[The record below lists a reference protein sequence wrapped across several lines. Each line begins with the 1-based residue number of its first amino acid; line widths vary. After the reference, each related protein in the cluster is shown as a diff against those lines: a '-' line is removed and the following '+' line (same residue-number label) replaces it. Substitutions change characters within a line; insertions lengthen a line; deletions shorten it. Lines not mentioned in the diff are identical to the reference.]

1 LAVTVL
7 NKRASAPYLVSAL
20 RLSPLPLL
28 LLVVLFA
35 GTLYGST
42 SIPAPQTLHIL
53 LFKLGL
59 YTGHRDWSA
68 GDESIVW
75 DLRLPRV
82 IAAALVGSSLAVAG
96 SLFQAVLRNPL
107 ADPYVIGTAAGAQL
121 GVTVALVLSIGYTAA
136 GFGSIQLFAFAG
148 ALLTVLFV
156 YALARTAGRTP
167 IVTLILAGFVVSSFL
182 ISGATFLMMATGR
195 TNQVVGWTMGSL
207 DVSDLSQIG
216 ITGPI
221 MVLAA
226 GAALVLWRQLDVM
239 LLGEDAAGNLGVRIE
254 MLKLVAIMLGA
265 LLTALAVSLA
275 GIIPFVGLVVPH
287 AVRLVYGPA
296 HRILIPAAGLA
307 GAVFV
312 VLADLLSRVLIAPTP
327 VPLGVVTVV
336 VGAPFFLHLLR
347 RSRREYGL

>member
-1 LAVTVL
+1 
-7 NKRASAPYLVSAL
+7 
-20 RLSPLPLL
+20 
-28 LLVVLFA
+28 
-35 GTLYGST
+35 
-42 SIPAPQTLHIL
+42 
-53 LFKLGL
+53 
-59 YTGHRDWSA
+59 
-68 GDESIVW
+68 
-75 DLRLPRV
+75 
-82 IAAALVGSSLAVAG
+82 
-96 SLFQAVLRNPL
+96 
-107 ADPYVIGTAAGAQL
+107 
-121 GVTVALVLSIGYTAA
+121 
-136 GFGSIQLFAFAG
+136 
-148 ALLTVLFV
+148 
-156 YALARTAGRTP
+156 
-167 IVTLILAGFVVSSFL
+167 
-182 ISGATFLMMATGR
+182 
-195 TNQVVGWTMGSL
+195 
-207 DVSDLSQIG
+207 VSDLSQIG